1 MDDILAGF
9 LGASRF
15 RHAGAV
21 ITDLD
26 GTALDE
32 WEGRLRVE
40 PSVALGLKRL
50 AEQGRPVALNTLRFP
65 LNVIRSFGRAWAEIT
80 EEPLPLVSLNGAI
93 SGHLVQAGESVVF
106 EELDAVPLAG
116 GEVEEVLAGIRGLR
130 DNGVDDLLV
139 FAYPRDWTAGEEIW
153 APDAAR
159 ADAARAKYRS
169 ASEVWTGEVAEL
181 EARLHAR
188 DHCMIFL
195 LVEIPEDR
203 RMAFQHA
210 RPSSFVTHAGVDKL
224 DGARRLAERLGFALA
239 DSVGCGDTPM
249 DGFLAGCGLAVQV
262 GPHAL
267 EHKGVLATLR
277 VETPRAMGA
286 VLERLARA

>member
-1 MDDILAGF
+1 MDDILAEF
-9 LGASRF
+9 LRASRF
-15 RHAGAV
+15 REAGAV

-32 WEGRLRVE
+32 REGRLRVE

-65 LNVIRSFGRAWAEIT
+65 LNVIRTFGRAWAEIT
-80 EEPLPLVSLNGAI
+80 EEPLPLVSLNGAVA
-93 SGHLVQAGESVVF
+93 GHLVHAGESVVF
-106 EELDAVPLAG
+106 EELDAVPLGG

-130 DNGVDDLLV
+130 GNGVDDLLV

-181 EARLHAR
+181 EGRLHAR
-188 DHCMIFL
+188 DHCMVFL

-210 RPSSFVTHAGVDKL
+210 RPSSFVTHGGVDKL
-224 DGARRLAERLGFALA
+224 DGARRLAARLGFALE

-249 DGFLAGCGLAVQV
+249 DSFLAGCGLAVQV
-262 GPHAL
+262 GPQAL
-267 EHKGVLATLR
+267 EHKGVHATLR
-277 VETPRAMGA
+277 VPAPRDMGT
-286 VLERLARA
+286 VLDRLARA